1 MLKVMIVDDEFI
13 VRVGF
18 KSSVEWEKYG
28 CQVIAACGS
37 GKEAIEIFS
46 KELPD
51 IVFTDIMMPEMDGIE
66 LVEYTKTRYPWIR
79 VVVLSCLNEIDYVKK
94 AIRLGAEDYI
104 LKLSFT
110 QESIVELIQKLS
122 KSIEEE
128 RKEQSIRQTEV
139 QLSAFN
145 REEGMRLL
153 LAEKLSVCEKESLLD
168 RLGYPYDP
176 FVCYGAACLLIDKA
190 WAAQSE
196 ENDNGYMKRYS
207 LLNLV
212 REYFA
217 KLPQNEAFFVG
228 DRQMIVLFKFN
239 RGEGIDDVKH
249 YFPDLLR
256 LLNEALSTHMNTTV
270 SMGLGE
276 EIENRVEL
284 PSLYQQAVKAAN
296 LRFFDGTASFHMSD
310 ENRNA
315 VWNKDIVLMK
325 QMQEAVLRHDKEK
338 AFELTE
344 TFFESIKGIS
354 STELIQKIRHTVMEI
369 WLFVSGVVVTEESRG
384 TESLKMIQTDGFY
397 SADTVKELKDL
408 FETALDSL
416 FGYLQN
422 RKTVD
427 PQISRLLDWLEVHVD
442 QTISLEEAAGRCALG
457 KSQFCSLFKK
467 ATGETFV
474 NYVNRLKMRK
484 ALILLENG
492 SLQVQEVAMKIG
504 VSDLSYFSR
513 LFKRYH
519 GISPSDVWKK

>member
-28 CQVIAACGS
+28 CQVMGACGS
-37 GKEAIEIFS
+37 GKEAIELFS

-66 LVEYTKTRYPWIR
+66 LVEYIKSRYPRIR

-110 QESIVELIQKLS
+110 QESIVELIRKLA
-122 KSIEEE
+122 KSIEAE
-128 RKEQSIRQTEV
+128 RKEESMQQTEV

-153 LAEKLSVCEKESLLD
+153 LSEKLGICEKESLLD

-176 FVCYGAACLLIDKA
+176 FVSYGAACLLIDRL
-190 WAAQSE
+190 WTAQRE
-196 ENDNGYMKRYS
+196 ENDNGYMERYS
-207 LLNLV
+207 LLNLI

-217 KLPQNEAFFVG
+217 KLPQNEVFFVG
-228 DRQMIVLFKFN
+228 DRQIMVLFKFG
-239 RGEGIDDVKH
+239 REEGIDDVECC
-249 YFPDLLR
+249 FPDLLK
-256 LLNEALSTHMNTTV
+256 LLNDALSTHMNTTV
-270 SMGLGE
+270 SMGLGKAVD
-276 EIENRVEL
+276 NRVEL
-284 PSLYQQAVKAAN
+284 PVIYHQAVKAAN
-296 LRFFDGTASFHMSD
+296 LRFFDGPASFHVVS
-310 ENRNA
+310 EIKNT
-315 VWNKDIVLMK
+315 VWNKDIVLMRGI
-325 QMQEAVLRHDKEK
+325 QEAVLRHDRDQ
-338 AFELTE
+338 AFALTE
-344 TFFESIKGIS
+344 IFFQNIKAVF
-354 STELIQKIRHTVMEI
+354 STELIQKIRHTVMET
-369 WLFVSGVVVTEESRG
+369 WLFVSGVVITEECQGS
-384 TESLKMIQTDGFY
+384 EPLKMIQTDGFY
-397 SADTVKELKDL
+397 SADTAKELKNL
-408 FETALDSL
+408 FEAALDAL
-416 FGYLQN
+416 FIYLQN

-427 PQISRLLDWLEVHVD
+427 PEISRLLDWLEIHAD

-513 LFKRYH
+513 LFKRYY
-519 GISPSDVWKK
+519 GISPSDVRKK

>member
-28 CQVIAACGS
+28 CQVVSACGS
-37 GKEAIEIFS
+37 GKEAIELFS
-46 KELPD
+46 QELPD

-66 LVEYTKTRYPWIR
+66 LVEYIKSRYPQIR

-94 AIRLGAEDYI
+94 AMRLGAEDYI

-110 QESIVELIQKLS
+110 QDSIVELIQKLA

-128 RKEQSIRQTEV
+128 RKEQSIQRTEV
-139 QLSAFN
+139 QLAAFN

-153 LAEKLSVCEKESLLD
+153 LSEKLSVCEKESLLD

-176 FVCYGAACLLIDKA
+176 FVSYGAACLLIDRI
-190 WAAQSE
+190 WTAQRE

-217 KLPQNEAFFVG
+217 KLPQNEVFFVG

-239 RGEGIDDVKH
+239 RERDIDDVKRC
-249 YFPDLLR
+249 FPDLLR
-256 LLNEALSTHMNTTV
+256 LLNEALSTHMNTTL

-276 EIENRVEL
+276 AIDNRVEL
-284 PSLYQQAVKAAN
+284 PALYQQAVKAAN
-296 LRFFDGTASFHMSD
+296 LRFFDGPASFHMVS
-310 ENRNA
+310 ESRNA
-315 VWNKDIVLMK
+315 VWHKDIALMK
-325 QMQEAVLRHDKEK
+325 QMQEAVLRHDKIR

-344 TFFESIKGIS
+344 TFFENIKEVS
-354 STELIQKIRHTVMEI
+354 NTELIQKIRHTVMEI
-369 WLFVSGVVVTEESRG
+369 WLFVSGVVLTEEDQGEETLR
-384 TESLKMIQTDGFY
+384 MIQTDGFY
-397 SADTVKELKDL
+397 SADTAKELKDL
-408 FETALDSL
+408 FEAALNSL
-416 FGYLQN
+416 FGYIQT

-427 PQISRLLDWLEVHVD
+427 PEISRFLDWLEIHVD

-474 NYVNRLKMRK
+474 NYVNRMKMRK

-492 SLQVQEVAMKIG
+492 ALQVQEVAMKIG
-504 VSDLSYFSR
+504 ISDLSYFSR
-513 LFKRYH
+513 LFKKYH
-519 GISPSDVWKK
+519 GISPSDVRKK